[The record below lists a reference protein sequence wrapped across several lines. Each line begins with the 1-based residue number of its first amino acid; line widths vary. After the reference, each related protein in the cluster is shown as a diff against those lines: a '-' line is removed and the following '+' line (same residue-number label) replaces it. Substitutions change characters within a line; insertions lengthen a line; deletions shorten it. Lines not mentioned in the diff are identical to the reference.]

1 MDAKPKPHDMRDEAY
16 APLGTKTDINDKL
29 AGSPSAPK
37 VMPTGNAKPAPKA
50 SGTSVTPGQA
60 SEG

>member
-29 AGSPSAPK
+29 AGSPSAPNVTPK
-37 VMPTGNAKPAPKA
+37 GNAKPA